1 MNMYNPY
8 IQQMPQTQDLGG
20 LSPYYQNIANQQ
32 AMQQQAMQQAQG
44 LTQDAGR
51 TVQGGMNPMA
61 MAMMLRKGKPTDQAG
76 VNASDV
82 QMGGTSSYN
91 PFSQFDVSNTYGTD
105 PYSQQSRMLAAQES
119 GMGFNLS
126 PVKNMPVVGAYG
138 QLLPNN

>member
-32 AMQQQAMQQAQG
+32 AMQNAAMQQAQG

-61 MAMMLRKGKPTDQAG
+61 MAMMLRKKPNQQDI
-76 VNASDV
+76 NASDV
-82 QMGGTSSYN
+82 QMGGMGTYN
-91 PFSQFDVSNTYGTD
+91 PYTQYNVSNTYGTN
-105 PYSQQSRMLAAQES
+105 PYSQQSRMLASQE
-119 GMGFNLS
+119 F
-126 PVKNMPVVGAYG
+126 
-138 QLLPNN
+138 